1 MSDAT
6 SKDAAPAPTR
16 MTLRPD
22 LAPLVEE
29 IPYLDVARPDVAR
42 RTLKDLEAQWEPADT
57 SALTV
62 TERFIPG
69 PEGAP
74 DVTVRI
80 YTPKTAGP
88 HGGLLW
94 IHGGGFV
101 MGSLE
106 TEHNQCVWFASRAN
120 VVVVSVEYRLAPE
133 NPFPAGAEDCYAA
146 LRWLAAHADE
156 LGVDPGRL
164 GVAGCSAGGAL
175 AASVALMARD
185 RKGPELALQLLT
197 YPVTDDRMDTPSARS
212 FHDTPVWS
220 TPQSEAMWRHY
231 LGEGHER
238 RETSPYAAPN
248 RADDLGGL
256 PAAHIV
262 TAQYDPLRDEGLRYG
277 RRLLEAGVPVT
288 LHQWAG
294 AFHIF
299 DSFGTESG
307 QRSIDEQ
314 VLAVQ
319 EALGG

>member
-6 SKDAAPAPTR
+6 SKDATPAPTR

-22 LAPLVEE
+22 LAPLVGE
-29 IPYLDVARPDVAR
+29 IPYLDVARPEVAR

-62 TERFIPG
+62 TERLIPG
-69 PEGAP
+69 PEKAP

-101 MGSLE
+101 MGGLE

-120 VVVVSVEYRLAPE
+120 VVVVSVQYRLAPE

-146 LRWLAAHADE
+146 LRWLAAHTEE
-156 LGVDPGRL
+156 LGVDPARL

-185 RKGPELALQLLT
+185 RKGPGLVLQLLT

-231 LGEGHER
+231 LGEGHEG

-262 TAQYDPLRDEGLRYG
+262 TAQYDPLRDEGLGYG

-314 VLAVQ
+314 VLAVR